1 MNVLMRANVLS
12 KGHNSFPSILSFSY
26 HLSCK
31 VAKLSMTVVKGNG
44 ERSKE
49 WIKKRNI
56 TMSRPCLQ
64 GHLFYVIS
72 DMDVTSH
79 YHKCSFA
86 CKLLKMH
93 LPFLGNGNYISCT
106 FLLLKKKKNLER
118 KEQHMANIQIP
129 PLQLDFMVSC
139 ISIPLGAT
147 C

>member
-1 MNVLMRANVLS
+1 MHVNVLS

-26 HLSCK
+26 HLSCI
-31 VAKLSMTVVKGNG
+31 VAKLSMAVVKGNG

-56 TMSRPCLQ
+56 TKSRPCLQ

-86 CKLLKMH
+86 CKLLKLH

-106 FLLLKKKKNLER
+106 FLLLKKK
-118 KEQHMANIQIP
+118 
-129 PLQLDFMVSC
+129 
-139 ISIPLGAT
+139 
-147 C
+147 

>member
-56 TMSRPCLQ
+56 TKSRPCLQ

-106 FLLLKKKKNLER
+106 FLLLKKKKLR
-118 KEQHMANIQIP
+118 KKRTAHGKYTNSTIAAG
-129 PLQLDFMVSC
+129 FH
-139 ISIPLGAT
+139 G
-147 C
+147 